1 MRLRWVLGHLH
12 PVADPCAPT
21 SCRGAGPMGPDSAAL
36 TVSYLVCRI
45 ERVVLTLG
53 MTAQVL
59 ARDILVGFAPRRK
72 GFHRRDYTCPGRQTG
87 PARRPGWRAAP
98 AKRPACRRSSRRA
111 AAPTR

>member
-59 ARDILVGFAPRRK
+59 ARDILVGFAHDARAFIAGITHARGGKPGQPGVQVGAQLRR
-72 GFHRRDYTCPGRQTG
+72 
-87 PARRPGWRAAP
+87 
-98 AKRPACRRSSRRA
+98 
-111 AAPTR
+111 